1 MIKKIILSCDD
12 LGISKSTNLTIL
24 KCINEGIASSA
35 SLLVNT
41 PWYDHALNE
50 VVPKIQNK
58 IGIHLNLTIGKS
70 LLQYNKIPDLVN
82 MDGYFIRKSHFFY
95 FLNFFNSKKIIR
107 QIYKELSAQIKKAK
121 KDDIIFSHIDSQEHI
136 HMSPIMNKIFI
147 KLMKKNKIN
156 KMRIVREKILYNDLF
171 KNFVFK
177 FTNLNFLK
185 SVIIKISQLFNKYKY
200 SSPISFYS
208 IINIG
213 IISKKDIINLLKTDP
228 GLIEISMHPGE
239 IVDETFYK
247 DYNDNTYMFLKSP
260 NRVSEKKTLM
270 DTDLKKIIEEHNYKI
285 VSFSEL

>member
-1 MIKKIILSCDD
+1 MIKKIIFSCDD

-50 VVPKIQNK
+50 VVPKIKNN

-70 LLQYNKIPDLVN
+70 LLKSNKIPDLVN
-82 MDGYFIRKSHFFY
+82 ADGYFIKKSHFFY
-95 FLNFFNSKKIIR
+95 LLNFFNSRKIIR
-107 QIYKELSAQIKKAK
+107 QIYKELSAQIKKDK

-147 KLMKKNKIN
+147 KLMKKYKIN
-156 KMRIVREKILYNDLF
+156 KIRIVREKIIYDNFF
-171 KNFVFK
+171 KNFLFK

-185 SVIIKISQLFNKYKY
+185 SVIIKISLLFNKYKY
-200 SSPISFYS
+200 PSPIKFYS

-213 IISKKDIINLLKTDP
+213 IISKEDIINLLKSDP

-247 DYNDNTYMFLKSP
+247 DYNNNTYMFLKSP
-260 NRVSEKKTLM
+260 NSITEKEALM
-270 DTDLKKIIEEHNYKI
+270 NNDLKKIIADNNYKI